1 MPIGVLTNCA
11 AVLAGGALGAGLG
24 KLLPEDL
31 KDNLPTLFGLCSIG
45 IGINSVIKVSG
56 MTAVV
61 LALLVGF
68 TIGHLLHLEYW
79 TAKFFLKLVKML
91 HLGGDDI
98 DMDFYVTA
106 VALFCCSGF
115 GWYSTL
121 TEGITGDPSLLMSKA
136 VLDGFTAM
144 IFASSLG
151 KSVCAIPLPQC
162 VILLCVFGAGKLAG
176 WCADPHHVCGPLGLW
191 RHPDHGGR
199 LPCGQDQVPA
209 AGRPD
214 AGTDIGYAVQL
225 AVEHPDGL
233 KTASKNA
240 SCTARGV
247 FAC

>member
-11 AVLAGGALGAGLG
+11 AVLLGGVLGTALG
-24 KLLPEDL
+24 KVLPEDL

-68 TIGHLLHLEYW
+68 TVGHLLHLEYW
-79 TAKFFLKLVKML
+79 TSKFFQKLVHVL
-91 HLGGDDI
+91 HLGGDEI
-98 DMDFYVTA
+98 DMDFYITA

-144 IFASSLG
+144 IFASTLG
-151 KSVCAIPLPQC
+151 AAICAIPLPQV
-162 VILLCVFGAGKLAG
+162 VILLLVFGVGKLLAG
-176 WCADPHHVCGPLGLW
+176 VLTP
-191 RHPDHGGR
+191 
-199 LPCGQDQVPA
+199 PCLRTCPPA
-209 AGRPD
+209 A
-214 AGTDIGYAVQL
+214 
-225 AVEHPDGL
+225 
-233 KTASKNA
+233 AS
-240 SCTARGV
+240 
-247 FAC
+247 

>member
-79 TAKFFLKLVKML
+79 TAKFFLKLVKVL

-121 TEGITGDPSLLMSKA
+121 TEGITGDPGLLMSKA

-151 KSVCAIPLPQC
+151 KSVCAILLPQC
-162 VILLCVFGAGKLAG
+162 VILLCVFGAGRLLASVLTPTMF
-176 WCADPHHVCGPLGLW
+176 ADLSACGG
-191 RHPDHGGR
+191 
-199 LPCGQDQVPA
+199 VIFM
-209 AGRPD
+209 
-214 AGTDIGYAVQL
+214 TI
-225 AVEHPDGL
+225 E
-233 KTASKNA
+233 KTSFTC
-240 SCTARGV
+240 S
-247 FAC
+247 

>member
-61 LALLVGF
+61 LALLGGV

-79 TAKFFLKLVKML
+79 TAKFFLKLVKVL
-91 HLGGDDI
+91 HLCGDDI

-115 GWYSTL
+115 GWSSTL
-121 TEGITGDPSLLMSKA
+121 TEGITGDPGLLMSKA

-151 KSVCAIPLPQC
+151 KSVCAIQLPQC
-162 VILLCVFGAGKLAG
+162 VILLCVFGAGKLLAG
-176 WCADPHHVCGPLGLW
+176 VLTPTMFADLSACGGILTM
-191 RHPDHGGR
+191 
-199 LPCGQDQVPA
+199 A
-209 AGRPD
+209 AGFRVAKIKSLPLVD
-214 AGTDIGYAVQL
+214 LMPALVLVMPFSWRWSTLMG
-225 AVEHPDGL
+225 
-233 KTASKNA
+233 
-240 SCTARGV
+240 
-247 FAC
+247 

>member
-79 TAKFFLKLVKML
+79 TAKFFLKLVKVL

-106 VALFCCSGF
+106 VPCS
-115 GWYSTL
+115 
-121 TEGITGDPSLLMSKA
+121 A
-136 VLDGFTAM
+136 A
-144 IFASSLG
+144 A
-151 KSVCAIPLPQC
+151 A
-162 VILLCVFGAGKLAG
+162 LAG
-176 WCADPHHVCGPLGLW
+176 
-191 RHPDHGGR
+191 
-199 LPCGQDQVPA
+199 
-209 AGRPD
+209 
-214 AGTDIGYAVQL
+214 
-225 AVEHPDGL
+225 
-233 KTASKNA
+233 TAP
-240 SCTARGV
+240 
-247 FAC
+247 